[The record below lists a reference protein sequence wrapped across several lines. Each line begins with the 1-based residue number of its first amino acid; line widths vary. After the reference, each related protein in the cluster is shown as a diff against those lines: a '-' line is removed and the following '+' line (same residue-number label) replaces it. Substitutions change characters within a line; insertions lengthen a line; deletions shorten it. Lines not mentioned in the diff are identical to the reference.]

1 MDFLVKNWFNIF
13 CQLLGKQKGKYLD
26 ILINVFISLYF
37 DFRFTVKHDTG
48 EFIEEDCHVKI
59 DYFKTDDERKEAMRL
74 MNSEIESGK
83 SLIKSQ
89 ISKVF

>member
-1 MDFLVKNWFNIF
+1 MENRKVNRYYDIFLS
-13 CQLLGKQKGKYLD
+13 D
-26 ILINVFISLYF
+26 VFISLHF

-48 EFIEEDCHVKI
+48 EFIEEDCHIKI

-83 SLIKSQ
+83 SLIN
-89 ISKVF
+89 IPDF